1 MQPTLHCEP
10 DGSYT
15 VSLNVRLE
23 GSLLEKEEQIAAH
36 VNTLGNYLTGK
47 VLQDLDTDGSPIL
60 SQNVKYTS
68 KGVQKKTSR
77 PPTAKL
83 P

>member
-1 MQPTLHCEP
+1 MEPTLHCEP

-47 VLQDLDTDGSPIL
+47 VLQDLDTDGSPIVRH
-60 SQNVKYTS
+60 NVKFTT
-68 KGVQKKTSR
+68 KGQQKKTTK
-77 PPTAKL
+77 PPTAKRR
-83 P
+83 

>member
-1 MQPTLHCEP
+1 MEPTLHCEP

-15 VSLNVRLE
+15 VSMNVRLE
-23 GSLLEKEEQIAAH
+23 GSLLEQEEQIAAH

-47 VLQDLDTDGSPIL
+47 ALQNLDTDGSPIVRH
-60 SQNVKYTS
+60 NVKLTS
-68 KGVQKKTSR
+68 KGQQKKTTR
-77 PPTAKL
+77 HPTAKL